1 MARISE
7 LINGMIQKMLES
19 AEWTSAN
26 PTHIN
31 TLIQVNALE
40 DPDFEEEIA
49 SLIREENDNITET
62 NTRPSAFQDEI
73 KEKKKT
79 RDFLTKFDEF
89 DKGQVGEIQRLTSAQ
104 FGNVR
109 ALATN
114 PVQFMMG
121 TVFKKLSKGA
131 GVIGLALIFMEVVK
145 FIIAELLKPGR
156 LLDRRFK
163 RDIEREILAF
173 RSREEKQK
181 LRQGFNN
188 IIITSIGGLRGGQG
202 QIQSSRGLVANGGI
216 DRVINNAFIQPGTSS
231 VSDGSDI
238 KEQNGRGR
246 YSNDNR

>member
-7 LINGMIQKMLES
+7 LINDMIQKMLES

-40 DPDFEEEIA
+40 NPDFEEEI
-49 SLIREENDNITET
+49 
-62 NTRPSAFQDEI
+62 SALI
-73 KEKKKT
+73 KEEQSDTQTKKELPAQSQDAIK
-79 RDFLTKFDEF
+79 REKRVDLTVKKFNAF
-89 DKGQVGEIQRLTSAQ
+89 NKGNVGAIQRLTSEQ

-109 ALATN
+109 QLATN

-121 TVFKKLSKGA
+121 TVFRKLAKGV
-131 GVIGLALIFMEVVK
+131 GVIGLALILMEVVK
-145 FIIAELLKPGR
+145 FIISELLKPGR

-163 RDIEREILAF
+163 RDIEREIFAF

-188 IIITSIGGLRGGQG
+188 IIITTIGGLRGGAG
-202 QIQSSRGLVANGGI
+202 QIYSTRGDIANNGS
-216 DRVINNAFIQPGTSS
+216 VSNINVGMIQPGTTDLSS
-231 VSDGSDI
+231 GVPLKSGIGRRSG
-238 KEQNGRGR
+238 NGPGV
-246 YSNDNR
+246 